1 MNKIHYPLIYL
12 AYLLLLIYFSIF
24 SFQIPLLFLL
34 VFSLIFPIKK
44 RQYLV
49 LLILTCFSAY
59 FFWVKKVAAFEKAHQ
74 PTQISQISPMIDS
87 LQLNGNQL
95 SFQASSDH
103 HKFQVYYLLKT
114 EAEKNYFQ
122 KLDKNCELTVEASLS
137 VPETQRN
144 FNGFDNQKFLAKK
157 GIYRQIKIEKIIHI
171 RENERLNLSRL
182 RRQAIVHIQTH
193 FSPRVATYMTGLL
206 LGYLPKEFSEI
217 SRMLSSLGIIHL
229 FALSGMHVNFFVD
242 KIRKILLRCGL
253 TQETVKIMLLP
264 LCFFYGAMA
273 GFSVSVIRALI
284 QKNLSFKTLDN
295 LAMAL
300 MIVMFLMP
308 LSLLTVG
315 GQLTFFYAF
324 ALAMLQGKFVGKNKI
339 INSLDTGSILS
350 VLTLPLLVVQFHVF
364 QPLSILLTFVFGM
377 CFELLI
383 LPLLFIAFA
392 LSFLGIFL
400 PIDFIFQ
407 GFEKI
412 LAVLDGLFHYPM
424 VFGTI
429 QNWQFLLLLICIG
442 LLVDFWRQK
451 MKRRLL
457 ILVISILFIS
467 GKYPLFPSITM
478 IDVGQGDSILLQDS
492 FNRHTILIDTGGK
505 VTFEQPDKWQQPS
518 QKSNAENTLI
528 PYLQAAG
535 IGKIDQLI
543 LTHTDDDHVGD
554 FVKLADKI
562 KIKEVCVSEGELSN
576 PSFIKK
582 LKQANN
588 IKVRLLKMGDQL
600 PIFDG
605 HLQILSAG
613 FTKKGDNNDSVIT
626 YGNFFG
632 SRFLFT
638 GDLEKEGESELLK
651 AYPHLKVDVLKVGHH
666 GSKSSSSVDFIQK
679 IQPKLAL
686 ISVGK
691 NNRYKHPNQETLA
704 TLDRQRVEILRT
716 DENGSIKLIKK
727 LKKWKILTVK

>member
-1 MNKIHYPLIYL
+1 
-12 AYLLLLIYFSIF
+12 
-24 SFQIPLLFLL
+24 
-34 VFSLIFPIKK
+34 
-44 RQYLV
+44 
-49 LLILTCFSAY
+49 
-59 FFWVKKVAAFEKAHQ
+59 
-74 PTQISQISPMIDS
+74 
-87 LQLNGNQL
+87 
-95 SFQASSDH
+95 
-103 HKFQVYYLLKT
+103 
-114 EAEKNYFQ
+114 
-122 KLDKNCELTVEASLS
+122 
-137 VPETQRN
+137 
-144 FNGFDNQKFLAKK
+144 
-157 GIYRQIKIEKIIHI
+157 
-171 RENERLNLSRL
+171 
-182 RRQAIVHIQTH
+182 
-193 FSPRVATYMTGLL
+193 
-206 LGYLPKEFSEI
+206 
-217 SRMLSSLGIIHL
+217 
-229 FALSGMHVNFFVD
+229 
-242 KIRKILLRCGL
+242 
-253 TQETVKIMLLP
+253 
-264 LCFFYGAMA
+264 
-273 GFSVSVIRALI
+273 
-284 QKNLSFKTLDN
+284 
-295 LAMAL
+295 
-300 MIVMFLMP
+300 
-308 LSLLTVG
+308 
-315 GQLTFFYAF
+315 
-324 ALAMLQGKFVGKNKI
+324 
-339 INSLDTGSILS
+339 
-350 VLTLPLLVVQFHVF
+350 
-364 QPLSILLTFVFGM
+364 
-377 CFELLI
+377 
-383 LPLLFIAFA
+383 
-392 LSFLGIFL
+392 
-400 PIDFIFQ
+400 
-407 GFEKI
+407 
-412 LAVLDGLFHYPM
+412 
-424 VFGTI
+424 
-429 QNWQFLLLLICIG
+429 
-442 LLVDFWRQK
+442 

-505 VTFEQPDKWQQPS
+505 VTFEQPDKWQQAS

-588 IKVRLLKMGDQL
+588 IKLRLLKMGDQP